1 MSAIAFGS
9 INLDLVVGVPHLP
22 QVGET
27 VSGDK
32 FFTALGGKAAS
43 LVRLNGSRLNSVDE
57 LVAFVDTNP
66 DAALLTIQRN
76 QDFNRVR
83 VEF

>member
-27 VSGDK
+27 VIGDK
-32 FFTALGGKAAS
+32 FFTALGGKAANQAVAVAKLAK
-43 LVRLNGSRLNSVDE
+43 LVRSRS
-57 LVAFVDTNP
+57 
-66 DAALLTIQRN
+66 
-76 QDFNRVR
+76 FN
-83 VEF
+83 